1 MNNGNGLIT
10 TIEIKDKQGRVVATK
25 EVVTY
30 AGLLNRAHQEGLQKI
45 VTKLIQR
52 PSKDNAM
59 TAISMAKV
67 VTKKGIYVECGDA
80 NPGNVISRIAPHIIR
95 MSATRAKARA
105 LRDAVNIGVVSI
117 EELSEEFGNG
127 VGDEG
132 VSAPSPNGKPKNGS
146 PRRPVKTKQE
156 RPAPKQH
163 DQPPPKKP
171 TTPSG
176 ELMSEAQRRY
186 LFRILAENG
195 ITGDEAHDFLVQ
207 TLGVESL
214 KEATKSDAS
223 GLINQLLNNPGE
235 MLAGAVA

>member
-1 MNNGNGLIT
+1 MNNGNLVT

-30 AGLLNRAHQEGLQKI
+30 AGLLNRAHQEGLNKI

-52 PSKDNAM
+52 PSEENKM

-67 VTKKGIYVECGDA
+67 VTKKGVYVECGDA
-80 NPGNVISRIAPHIIR
+80 NPGNVVSKIVPHIIR

-105 LRDAVNIGVVSI
+105 MRDAVNIGVVSI

-127 VGDEG
+127 VNYDGHVDKS
-132 VSAPSPNGKPKNGS
+132 VNGS
-146 PRRPVKTKQE
+146 SANGRPRQPK
-156 RPAPKQH
+156 APKQSR
-163 DQPPPKKP
+163 PKPEPQQEPIQRAKS
-171 TTPSG
+171 TPQG

-186 LFRILAENG
+186 LFRILAEHG
-195 ITGDEAHDFLVQ
+195 VSGDEAHDFLVQ
-207 TLGVESL
+207 TFGIESL

-223 GLINQLLNNPGE
+223 ALINELLNNPTKV
-235 MLAGAVA
+235 LAGAAV